1 MASASMSGDRQEAEA
16 QKSGPFI
23 TISRQ
28 YGCYGL
34 SLGLLLLDI
43 LTEQSPE
50 NPWRIYHKEILS
62 RLASESNTA
71 EEMLERQRRSKPRLI
86 VDFFRSI
93 GGERVPSGREV
104 RNRITTIIRS

>member
-28 YGCYGL
+28 YGCYGF

-43 LTEQSPE
+43 LNESARGGNWQ
-50 NPWRIYHKEILS
+50 IYHKEILA
-62 RLASESNTA
+62 RLASETNLATDYI
-71 EEMLERQRRSKPRLI
+71 EEQRRSKPSMLAEL
-86 VDFFRSI
+86 FRSLKRSP
-93 GGERVPSGREV
+93 GKQLDTRP
-104 RNRITTIIRS
+104 ITP